1 MSRRIHRTPGGQR
14 RSGSG
19 AYCKGVSTGKRLQG
33 PGGMYGGPRTVWRPI
48 ATAPKDGTPIQARIP
63 GHGED
68 NIIAWWGGL
77 VGEGGDECSAWT
89 MVEDQEP
96 PDCWTDGVCWAVNE
110 DGLPSAQPT
119 HWKPLYGGPSTA
131 PEPQKEEAEN
141 DDEN

>member
-1 MSRRIHRTPGGQR
+1 MPTDAQIEAAHAVLRERKCFGLWEDLAAALEVFERAAWQ
-14 RSGSG
+14 
-19 AYCKGVSTGKRLQG
+19 
-33 PGGMYGGPRTVWRPI
+33 PI

-77 VGEGGDECSAWT
+77 VGEGGEECSAWT
-89 MVEDQEP
+89 VADDQEP

-119 HWKPLYGGPSTA
+119 HWKPLYGGPRTA
-131 PEPQKEEAEN
+131 PEPQKEGTEN
-141 DDEN
+141 DDE